1 MSSSINS
8 VSWII
13 ESFPSN
19 ELVVGYSREKDRQI
33 SILGYTEVVR
43 EWFMC
48 PSIDSF

>member
-1 MSSSINS
+1 MNS

-33 SILGYTEVVR
+33 SILGYTSLAEPV
-43 EWFMC
+43 
-48 PSIDSF
+48 PG